1 MATLIKITVIQLR
14 QKCKDNGLKRYSKLR
29 KAELV
34 EILTKFYAKRIINA
48 LILNRYKKPR
58 NYTETVPKTLQ
69 TCNICLDDTICIKMC
84 KCTACVCM
92 SCLEHVRNP
101 NLCPICRSD
110 TEGYLRSLS
119 NRSTLQ
125 NSALALIL
133 DKKIAPVR
141 RVVEH
146 IVTGTRNDNDTI
158 PVIPFRRVPR
168 DRERLA
174 NFVIAFV
181 REMDEKINTWY
192 NNSIFRLHDH
202 YITRNVNLYRNM
214 IRHIMT
220 YRTPS
225 VIRYYMRTVDS
236 IY

>member
-1 MATLIKITVIQLR
+1 
-14 QKCKDNGLKRYSKLR
+14 
-29 KAELV
+29 
-34 EILTKFYAKRIINA
+34 
-48 LILNRYKKPR
+48 
-58 NYTETVPKTLQ
+58 
-69 TCNICLDDTICIKMC
+69 
-84 KCTACVCM
+84 M
-92 SCLEHVRNP
+92 SCLESIRNP

-119 NRSTLQ
+119 NRTTLQ

-141 RVVEH
+141 HVVEH
-146 IVTGTRNDNDTI
+146 IVTGTRDDNDTI

-192 NNSIFRLHDH
+192 NNSIFRLHEH
-202 YITRNVNLYRNM
+202 YITRNVNLYRNL
-214 IRHIMT
+214 IRDIMR

-225 VIRYYMRTVDS
+225 VIRYHMRTVDS
-236 IY
+236 IYYNITHNL